1 MSVRDRVRVK
11 ESVSSEANVGMATG
25 YSCKC
30 LVYVCVFFIMCLS
43 ACFAS
48 VCARKCCLRM
58 RVCVCCCTSL
68 CVRVFACKW
77 MYDEVRGD
85 VH

>member
-1 MSVRDRVRVK
+1 MRCDR
-11 ESVSSEANVGMATG
+11 NVGMATV

-30 LVYVCVFFIMCLS
+30 LVYVCVFFIMRLS

-48 VCARKCCLRM
+48 GCARKCCLRM
-58 RVCVCCCTSL
+58 RVSVCVVAQTCVC
-68 CVRVFACKW
+68 VFACKW

-85 VH
+85 VVEMGLLHPQPR